1 MKSTTRNMLCAITVA
16 PVVALFAGV
25 PAQAAEEGP
34 QAKPLE
40 LEGKKNPVANLAHP
54 VLGPLS
60 YLGDDTVRSIGT
72 SRIEKRRD
80 GAHEASAL
88 LGPTS
93 SEKHGLQAKGIGS
106 KCVTSADGRTTGATV
121 IEDGTVQGAKLPEFP
136 QVGQKVPLKGDA
148 YAILNEHVRTLK
160 GYTVIGAR
168 VVDEDGRTTDLAK
181 SECVTP
187 KKMMSAQRR
196 VPNGTAEQ
204 EAAPARPGPGG
215 NAGDLLGNLL
225 TGLLG
230 MESKLDEYMRKEGG
244 VLKPADELGEKVGL
258 AAVPGSPQVVK
269 PESAKAA
276 PQAGAPQAAA
286 PQAAPGSAPQAE
298 QTAPRAAAASQSG
311 PEGRPRAAVVEPEP
325 RLLGSR
331 LPDSGGD
338 TFDALKGSGSNNSL
352 KTAIINEKDKQQK
365 RLQPTESGLLGGL
378 PGLSQL
384 PPLGKLL

>member
-136 QVGQKVPLKGDA
+136 KVGQKVPLKGDA

-204 EAAPARPGPGG
+204 EAAPAKPGPGG

-258 AAVPGSPQVVK
+258 AAAPGGPEVVRPGEAKTAPQAG
-269 PESAKAA
+269 PGAA
-276 PQAGAPQAAA
+276 PQAKRAAA
-286 PQAAPGSAPQAE
+286 PQPAPQP
-298 QTAPRAAAASQSG
+298 APRSG
-311 PEGRPRAAVVEPEP
+311 PEGRPRAAAVEPEP

-331 LPDSGGD
+331 VRDAREGD
-338 TFDALKGSGSNNSL
+338 TFDALRGSGSNNSL
-352 KTAIINEKDKQQK
+352 KTAILSEKEKREKQ
-365 RLQPTESGLLGGL
+365 LQPSESGLFGGL